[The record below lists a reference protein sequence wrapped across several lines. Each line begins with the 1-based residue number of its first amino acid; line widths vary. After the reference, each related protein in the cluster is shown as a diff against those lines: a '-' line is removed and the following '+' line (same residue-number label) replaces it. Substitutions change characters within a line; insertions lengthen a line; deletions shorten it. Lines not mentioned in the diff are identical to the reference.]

1 MTMWRRRGAAA
12 AALAAA
18 VFLAGCGTESDS
30 AEPDN
35 TASSGVSRK
44 QQANRDKIRAQ
55 TNQAAQD
62 VQTAMVD
69 AGMHAV
75 AVTPPLG
82 VATVE
87 AAHPQDTALSA
98 LTAGFDNLA
107 KKGWE
112 RQKTGKQTTITA
124 KKGGCTALA
133 DGTFSHHRSETK
145 PGDVD
150 VIIGVRCELH

>member
-12 AALAAA
+12 AALTAA
-18 VFLAGCGTESDS
+18 VFLAGCGTETDS
-30 AEPDN
+30 AEPD

-62 VQTAMVD
+62 VQSAMVD

-87 AAHPQDTALSA
+87 AAHPRDTALSA

-112 RQKTGKQTTITA
+112 RQKTGKETTITA

-133 DGTFSHHRSETK
+133 DGTFSRHRSETK
-145 PGDVD
+145 PGDAD
-150 VIIGVRCELH
+150 VIIAVLCELH